1 MSHFLWR
8 PCQRPI
14 VGAGSRDRSR
24 AGRRS
29 LGRRSLLRGIS
40 KVVSALS
47 GLSALGLTSD
57 FLSSEAGLRVHN
69 HRDEPALVIGFLET
83 LKILSSRDQ
92 G

>member
-1 MSHFLWR
+1 MSRFLWR

-29 LGRRSLLRGIS
+29 LLRGIS
-40 KVVSALS
+40 KVASALS